1 VSERE
6 REEMREE
13 VRSSS
18 GAVPEPQFAVVRSS
32 SPPPTP
38 VARYGLGFPPP
49 GGRFAAAVVERIET
63 KSWVFWEHDSTK
75 T

>member
-1 VSERE
+1 
-6 REEMREE
+6 MREE

-38 VARYGLGFPPP
+38 VARYGLRFPPLLVVDSLQ
-49 GGRFAAAVVERIET
+49 RCLVERIET
-63 KSWVFWEHDSTK
+63 ESWVFLGHDSTK